1 MIGSLR
7 NYQNGS
13 MTQSKNIIWMVSEL
27 IQLWKY
33 LNGSGINSELLLV
46 YSKLV
51 KLSMEIQDM
60 LLIIK
65 TIQILS
71 STIHYIIQLNHLS
84 AVHSEIQ
91 KVISLILEKYS
102 QLQNILLL
110 LQKITIIQDGLMNVV
125 IELNSPML
133 LFSLLYGKVFQYSI
147 TLENNIMLVVLIQI
161 TENLYGIIIIP
172 NPHYINFQERPM
184 L

>member
-1 MIGSLR
+1 
-7 NYQNGS
+7 
-13 MTQSKNIIWMVSEL
+13 MVSEL

-33 LNGSGINSELLLV
+33 LNDSGINSELLLV

-51 KLSMEIQDM
+51 KFSMEIQDM

-84 AVHSEIQ
+84 AVNSEIQ
-91 KVISLILEKYS
+91 KVISGILEKYS

-110 LQKITIIQDGLMNVV
+110 LQKITIIQDGLMNVA
-125 IELNSPML
+125 IGLNSPML

-147 TLENNIMLVVLIQI
+147 MLENNIMLVVLIQI
-161 TENLYGIIIIP
+161 TESLYGIIIIP